1 MSESSEEKA
10 RRARRL
16 RWITLGE
23 TIGIAALVISGLG
36 LWHEWGRG
44 DEPKPATT
52 TTVIEKREPIPLA
65 LRARAD
71 DDGKRLVIAP
81 IEASHA
87 LQSLTLTVAG
97 SEPVSVGS
105 DGVLEADSLER
116 VVKQS
121 EGETKGRQ
129 SVPVRIETRYVE
141 MGQDKTASGTYRLS
155 YRWEGGGLFGGRS
168 LRLTGLTRA

>member
-1 MSESSEEKA
+1 VSQSNEEKA

-36 LWHEWGRG
+36 LWHEWRRS
-44 DEPKPATT
+44 DQPKPAT

-65 LRARAD
+65 LRARAE

-81 IEASHA
+81 IESTHA
-87 LQSLTLTVAG
+87 LQSLTLTVTG
-97 SEPVSVGS
+97 SEPISVGS
-105 DGVLEADSLER
+105 DGVLNASAIER
-116 VVKQS
+116 ALKQRQ
-121 EGETKGRQ
+121 GDTKGRQ

-141 MGQDKTASGTYRLS
+141 MGEDKVAPGTYRLS

-168 LRLTGLTRA
+168 LRLVGLTRA